1 MHIGSLRGRALDV
14 RVAKRATYAAT
25 ANSSSHVLKGELVAA
40 AFKPED
46 AI

>member
-1 MHIGSLRGRALDV
+1 MANLRQHNV
-14 RVAKRATYAAT
+14 STSHKRVAKRATYVS